1 MYHSLKSGK
10 LRWKKLRI
18 PTESQIMQSRLRHG
32 ALNYKD
38 QEIYIF
44 GGASSNSFTS
54 GHYNDVWKYSQ
65 ENNFQRISTSSA
77 TFPSPKCNFSMT
89 ESNGDKFFVVGG
101 RSSINSVGSEQPYS
115 NAMQAVFE
123 IHTLNTI
130 NGHWHKLQTSG
141 SEPQFPSGCRSIMLS
156 PLELLVVS
164 GLVPT
169 FQNFEAMA
177 AEENFQYRTSMQ
189 IHILKFTDL
198 SLERG
203 HWHQLADVQSRRN
216 SQIPPPRIE
225 THLVHLQHDRIF
237 MYGGRAISSNLQD
250 AWIMKINKTPSYS
263 LKFIPVIIDN
273 LMVPSLPSH
282 SFPSCVINDLLVFT
296 AVRTSLLKKPEVER
310 TRSNNNGNNA
320 EPRKNLQSPQVQ
332 STSSQPV
339 KVQQLQE
346 MRRIFINQE
355 RPINTIG
362 AMAAFSVSSSSSSSV
377 NSIPQ
382 KVIKIQASPEPIPSS
397 PKRLLQDYPMR
408 IFCLDLSNIM
418 INCSE
423 EMVNSGKLTVRW
435 LPMKRDGLYPCE

>member
-1 MYHSLKSGK
+1 
-10 LRWKKLRI
+10 
-18 PTESQIMQSRLRHG
+18 MQSRLRHG

-38 QEIYIF
+38 KMIYIF

-54 GHYNDVWKYSQ
+54 GHYNDVWTFSQ
-65 ENNFQRISTSSA
+65 ENNFQRISTSSL
-77 TFPSPKCNFSMT
+77 TFPSPKCNFSMA
-89 ESNGDKFFVVGG
+89 ESNTDKFFVVGG

-115 NAMQAVFE
+115 NAMQAIFE
-123 IHTLNTI
+123 IHTLNAI
-130 NGHWHKLQTSG
+130 NGHWHKIQTSG
-141 SEPQFPSGCRSIMLS
+141 SEPQYPSGCRSIMLS

-169 FQNFEAMA
+169 FQHFEAMA

-189 IHILKFTDL
+189 IHILKFTET

-216 SQIPPPRIE
+216 SLIPPPRIE
-225 THLVHLQHDRIF
+225 THLVHLENDRIF

-250 AWIMKINKTPSYS
+250 AWIIKVFKTPSYS
-263 LKFIPVIIDN
+263 LKWIQVIIDN
-273 LMVPSLPSH
+273 PMVPSLPSH
-282 SFPSCVINDLLVFT
+282 SFPSCIINDLLVFT

-320 EPRKNLQSPQVQ
+320 EPRKNLQPSQGQ
-332 STSSQPV
+332 STSSQSV
-339 KVQQLQE
+339 TKTQQLQE
-346 MRRIFINQE
+346 MKRIFINQE

-362 AMAAFSVSSSSSSSV
+362 AMAAFSVSSV
-377 NSIPQ
+377 TSIPQ
-382 KVIKIQASPEPIPSS
+382 KVIKTQQASPEPVPSS

-418 INCSE
+418 MNCSD
-423 EMVNSGKLTVRW
+423 EMFNGKLTVKW
-435 LPMKRDGLYPCE
+435 LPMKRDGLYPCEKNL